1 MNQPLASY
9 AAIDEQSRGRR
20 HPEPPP
26 RFRSEFQRDRDRI
39 IHSNAFRRLVY
50 KTQVFV
56 NHEGD
61 LYRTRI
67 THSLEVAQIGR
78 TVARALR
85 INETLTEAI
94 CLAHDLGHTPF
105 GHAGQ
110 DALNECMREYGGFE
124 HNLQSLRVVDELE
137 ERYAEF
143 PGLNLT
149 FECREGILKH
159 CSAQNARKLGDVARR
174 FLERTQPGLEAQ
186 LANLADAIAYN
197 NHDVDDGVRAGLI
210 AVDELRDVRIF
221 TRFHDAVVEKYPGV
235 SARRQLYETIRRMVD
250 HLVSDVIM
258 QSVRNI
264 EAAKVDSIDSVRDR
278 QEPLIALGETVL
290 AEHQEL
296 KRFLRTRLYNHPK
309 VREVMDE
316 ARGTLKELFEA
327 YLRNP
332 MLLPPEHQAVVARA
346 DAEGGASARARVVA
360 AYVAGMTDRFAFTE
374 RTRLEKGT
382 RASK

>member
-1 MNQPLASY
+1 MNQPLAPF
-9 AAIDEQSRGRR
+9 AAFDEHSRGRR
-20 HPEPPP
+20 YPEPPP

-39 IHSNAFRRLVY
+39 IHCNAFRRLVY

-67 THSLEVAQIGR
+67 THSLEVAQVGR

-143 PGLNLT
+143 SGLNLT
-149 FECREGILKH
+149 YECREGILKH
-159 CSAQNARKLGDVARR
+159 CSVQNAQKLGDVGQR
-174 FLERTQPGLEAQ
+174 FLDRTQPGLEAQ

-210 AVDELRDVRIF
+210 DIEDLREVRVFERCYASVIE
-221 TRFHDAVVEKYPGV
+221 RYPAV

-250 HLVSDVIM
+250 YLVSDVIM
-258 QSVRNI
+258 QTERNI
-264 EAAKVDSIDSVRDR
+264 TGAKVDSIDSVRR
-278 QEPLIALGETVL
+278 QPRPLVTLSEQAQD
-290 AEHQEL
+290 EHQEL
-296 KRFLRTRLYNHPK
+296 KRFLRTRLYNHSK
-309 VREVMDE
+309 VKGVMDE
-316 ARGTLKELFEA
+316 ARATLKALFEA
-327 YLRNP
+327 Y
-332 MLLPPEHQAVVARA
+332 MQDSSLLPPEHQSLAARA
-346 DAEGGASARARVVA
+346 QAGGGESARARVVA
-360 AYVAGMTDRFAFTE
+360 DYVAGMTDRFVYFE
-374 RTRLEKGT
+374 ESRLKRKLGH
-382 RASK
+382 